1 MRPAYASGRVATLK
15 PGQGRADICSVRHEL
30 RERLL
35 PLLVLGTLAA
45 AAPAVIEL
53 AIGRNP
59 ASFSGEVHV
68 LAVGFTA
75 LAAALAAVALSAV
88 GACRRDGRA
97 VLAATAFAVMAGLL
111 ALHGLSTPGIFVGAN
126 GVIAITG
133 GLTLP
138 VGAVILILSVA
149 VPRRLLRRVG
159 PLLAF
164 EAAAIGGLL
173 LLGATALAAP
183 SIVPPVPEPN
193 SFSAL
198 SLLALGLFAFG
209 LLVLRALRTFLLTR
223 RVADLAVAVGLVW
236 LLTAVVPALTMT
248 YADLGWWLGHEL
260 ELDGIVLVGAIVAL
274 DLARST
280 GQSRM
285 LAGDLKAAELV
296 AGEEVFLGSNVRAL
310 TRCLAE
316 RDAYTEQHAR
326 RVALLAVQI
335 GELLGLHAGHLRTLA
350 IGGLVHDIGKLS
362 IPDTIL
368 RKPGALDHEELEV
381 VHRHPESGSRLL
393 QELGGFSPAARRLV
407 HDHHE
412 RLDGSGYP
420 RGLTAPDLDLQTR
433 IMAVCDVFD
442 ALISARV
449 YRPAWSHD
457 EAVALLRRES
467 GSCYDSRC
475 VAALEQVLLREFA
488 RTGPGPV
495 ERPLVP
501 AAAQSVL

>member
-1 MRPAYASGRVATLK
+1 M
-15 PGQGRADICSVRHEL
+15 RHEL

-35 PLLVLGTLAA
+35 PLLVLGALFAV
-45 AAPAVIEL
+45 APAVVEL
-53 AIGRNP
+53 VIGGDP
-59 ASFSGEVHV
+59 ASFTGRVHV
-68 LAVGFTA
+68 FAVGFTA
-75 LAAALAAVALSAV
+75 LAAAVAAVALSIV
-88 GACRRDGRA
+88 GARRRDGRT

-111 ALHGLSTPGIFVGAN
+111 ALHGLSTPGIFVGDN

-138 VGAVILILSVA
+138 LGGMILLVSVA
-149 VPRRLLRRVG
+149 VPRGMLRRVG

-164 EAAAIGGLL
+164 EGAAIAGLL

-183 SIVPPVPEPN
+183 SIVPPVPEPS

-198 SLLALGLFAFG
+198 TLLALGLFAFG
-209 LLVLRALRTFLLTR
+209 LLALRALRTFLLTR

-248 YADLGWWLGHEL
+248 YAELGWWLGHEL
-260 ELDGIVLVGAIVAL
+260 ELNGIVLVGAIVAL

-280 GQSRM
+280 GRSRM

-316 RDAYTEQHAR
+316 RDAHTEQHAR
-326 RVALLAVQI
+326 RVALLAVQV

-368 RKPGALDHEELEV
+368 RKPGPLSEDELDA

-393 QELGGFSPAARRLV
+393 QELGGFSTAARRLV

-420 RGLTAPDLDLQTR
+420 RGLSGAELDLQTR

-442 ALISARV
+442 ALISPRV
-449 YRPAWSHD
+449 YRPAWTHD
-457 EAVALLRRES
+457 DAVALLRRET
-467 GSCYDSRC
+467 GKGYDARC

-488 RTGPGPV
+488 RTGPGPRH
-495 ERPLVP
+495 RPLVP
-501 AAAQSVL
+501 AAAQGVL

>member
-1 MRPAYASGRVATLK
+1 
-15 PGQGRADICSVRHEL
+15 
-30 RERLL
+30 
-35 PLLVLGTLAA
+35 
-45 AAPAVIEL
+45 
-53 AIGRNP
+53 
-59 ASFSGEVHV
+59 
-68 LAVGFTA
+68 
-75 LAAALAAVALSAV
+75 
-88 GACRRDGRA
+88 
-97 VLAATAFAVMAGLL
+97 
-111 ALHGLSTPGIFVGAN
+111 
-126 GVIAITG
+126 
-133 GLTLP
+133 
-138 VGAVILILSVA
+138 
-149 VPRRLLRRVG
+149 
-159 PLLAF
+159 
-164 EAAAIGGLL
+164 
-173 LLGATALAAP
+173 
-183 SIVPPVPEPN
+183 
-193 SFSAL
+193 
-198 SLLALGLFAFG
+198 
-209 LLVLRALRTFLLTR
+209 VLRALRTFLLTR

-248 YADLGWWLGHEL
+248 YSELGWWLGHEL
-260 ELDGIVLVGAIVAL
+260 ELNGIVLVGAIVAL

-326 RVALLAVQI
+326 RVALLAVQV

-368 RKPGALDHEELEV
+368 RKPGALDDDEIGV

-393 QELGGFSPAARRLV
+393 QELGGFSSAARRLV

-420 RGLTAPDLDLQTR
+420 RGLTGPELDLQTR

-449 YRPAWSHD
+449 YRPAWTHD

-467 GSCYDSRC
+467 GTCYDPRC

-488 RTGPGPV
+488 RTGPGP
-495 ERPLVP
+495 RHRALVP
-501 AAAQSVL
+501 ATAQSVL

>member
-1 MRPAYASGRVATLK
+1 M
-15 PGQGRADICSVRHEL
+15 RHEL

-35 PLLVLGTLAA
+35 PLLVLGALLAV
-45 AAPAVIEL
+45 APAVVEL
-53 AIGRNP
+53 VIGSDS
-59 ASFSGEVHV
+59 ASFTGRVHV
-68 LAVGFTA
+68 FAVGFTA
-75 LAAALAAVALSAV
+75 LAAAVAAAALSIV
-88 GACRRDGRA
+88 GARRRDGRA

-111 ALHGLSTPGIFVGAN
+111 ALHGLSTPGIFVGDN

-138 VGAVILILSVA
+138 VGGMILLVSVA
-149 VPRRLLRRVG
+149 VPRGMLRRVG

-164 EAAAIGGLL
+164 EGAAIAGLL
-173 LLGATALAAP
+173 LLGATAFAAP
-183 SIVPPVPEPN
+183 SIVPPVPEPS

-198 SLLALGLFAFG
+198 TLLALGLFAFG

-223 RVADLAVAVGLVW
+223 RIADLAVAVGLVW

-248 YADLGWWLGHEL
+248 YAELGWWLGHEL
-260 ELDGIVLVGAIVAL
+260 ELNGIVLVGAIVAL

-316 RDAYTEQHAR
+316 RDAHTEQHAR
-326 RVALLAVQI
+326 RVALLAVQV

-368 RKPGALDHEELEV
+368 RKPGPLSEGELEV
-381 VHRHPESGSRLL
+381 VHRHPESGNRLL
-393 QELGGFSPAARRLV
+393 QELGGFSTAARRLV

-420 RGLTAPDLDLQTR
+420 RGLSGAELDLQTR

-442 ALISARV
+442 ALISPRV
-449 YRPAWSHD
+449 YRPAWTHD
-457 EAVALLRRES
+457 DAVALLRRES
-467 GSCYDSRC
+467 GKGYDARC

-488 RTGPGPV
+488 RTGPGPRQ
-495 ERPLVP
+495 RPLVP
-501 AAAQSVL
+501 ATVQSVL